1 MEALINNQ
9 VALDLDENKRKRE
22 AELLQK
28 TKVKKPNEEEVN
40 SRKKP
45 GRKRLEITESNTK
58 KEKNRVAQRAW
69 RERKEKYVLELEAKI
84 AELEN
89 ANNKSE
95 NEKQQLKLI
104 IEKLRSENTY
114 LKNATSFIF
123 TPTKETQMF
132 MEQNKLKVLQQKNNV
147 KQNSQP
153 ILNNQIPLNAQ
164 AAMTPNLIS
173 TSSDSVPSLASSNV
187 LNENILSESSP
198 ELMNELYKLMNIPN
212 PELMAYPDGTIPPK
226 ENALPITN
234 INNQEQQTFNPNI
247 MTPNSLIDSTSSP
260 LCSDVVQNNSN
271 SSLLNMINP
280 LHKDD
285 IIIPNE
291 YPAVQTAADPTNPNY
306 IIFNQNP
313 NENLQSSIINQPN
326 IALNANIVTNPAT
339 LPSTITATIP
349 PQQSIDQNSLL
360 AMSMMNNVPT
370 TFANIQQPTLTPE
383 INNNIY
389 TVNGLPIGDTVK
401 PIINGSMNYR
411 TQQPVKEKSQPITDE
426 LFNNMI
432 NMLHQQQSN
441 SNLDGLDEDDL
452 LIQQINNS
460 ARQMYT
466 NPITGIPSPSNGNY
480 AKELQKS
487 QEEFGVSVPYTPEDI
502 DSESNKSDHGIKI
515 TPRGIPENDNDN
527 NLGESVKTEEKSNK
541 STHSTLQFPAEQKPT
556 KLNIPYSVFP
566 RVSHEIV
573 DSFINDAKLS
583 DEEIECL
590 CSELK
595 NKATCKEKLK
605 YITKNYDVPGW
616 DLKKLERMKHTN
628 ETEEEILRMIKS
640 DPNIKKE

>member
-9 VALDLDENKRKRE
+9 IALELDETKRKRE

-28 TKVKKPNEEEVN
+28 AKVKKANEEEVN

-45 GRKRLEITESNTK
+45 GRKRLEVTESNTK

-147 KQNSQP
+147 KQNGQP
-153 ILNNQIPLNAQ
+153 IINNQIPLNAQ
-164 AAMTPNLIS
+164 STLTPSLIS
-173 TSSDSVPSLASSNV
+173 TSTDSVPSLASSNV
-187 LNENILSESSP
+187 MNENILSESSP
-198 ELMNELYKLMNIPN
+198 ELMSELYKLMNIPN
-212 PELMAYPDGTIPPK
+212 PELMTYPDGTQIPPK
-226 ENALPITN
+226 ENNLPMTNN
-234 INNQEQQTFNPNI
+234 INPNM
-247 MTPNSLIDSTSSP
+247 MTPNSLIDSASSP

-271 SSLLNMINP
+271 SSLFNMISP
-280 LHKDD
+280 LQKDD

-291 YPAVQTAADPTNPNY
+291 YPAVPATAPANPNF
-306 IIFNQNP
+306 IIFDQNP
-313 NENLQSSIINQPN
+313 NKNIQPTIINQPN
-326 IALNANIVTNPAT
+326 LAINPSMVSNPGAI
-339 LPSTITATIP
+339 PNTITATIP
-349 PQQSIDQNSLL
+349 PQQPMDQNSLL
-360 AMSMMNNVPT
+360 AMSMINNVPT
-370 TFANIQQPTLTPE
+370 TFASIQQPTMTPAAN
-383 INNNIY
+383 IPTMNNNVY
-389 TVNGLPIGDTVK
+389 AVNGLPMSNPVK
-401 PIINGSMNYR
+401 PIVSGSMNYR
-411 TQQPVKEKSQPITDE
+411 TQQPIKEKSQPITDE

-432 NMLHQQQSN
+432 NMLHQQQN
-441 SNLDGLDEDDL
+441 TNNLDGNDEDDL

-480 AKELQKS
+480 LKEHQK
-487 QEEFGVSVPYTPEDI
+487 QENFGVNVPFTPEDL
-502 DSESNKSDHGIKI
+502 DSESNKSDYAIKI
-515 TPRGIPENDNDN
+515 IPRGIDLPENDNDHSGN
-527 NLGESVKTEEKSNK
+527 DNIKIEDKR
-541 STHSTLQFPAEQKPT
+541 THSTLQFPAEQKPT

-595 NKATCKEKLK
+595 NKATCKEKLR
-605 YITKNYDVPGW
+605 YLSKNLEVPGW
-616 DLKKLERMKHTN
+616 DLKKLERMKHTD
-628 ETEEEILRMIKS
+628 ETEEEILRSIKTE
-640 DPNIKKE
+640 PGKIQKN